1 MVTRPRARRSAD
13 APAGF
18 GYWPD
23 FLDPAAGRALLDEIE
38 RMPFRAFEFR
48 GVAARRRVCAFGW
61 GYDFETRSLVPGP
74 DVPPSLI
81 TLRDE
86 VAPLADRPAE
96 RFEEVLVTEYPPGA
110 TIGWHRDAPAFGSTV
125 VGVSLASTCRMR
137 FRRDVGGAW
146 ETWERELEP
155 RSAYLLSGA
164 ARTIWQH
171 SIPPTPE
178 LRYSVTYRT
187 LRASHRPAAS

>member
-1 MVTRPRARRSAD
+1 MVTRQRARRSTEP
-13 APAGF
+13 PAGF

-23 FLDPAAGRALLDEIE
+23 FIDGVWERALLDEIE

-61 GYDFETRSLVPGP
+61 GYDFETRSLTPGAP
-74 DVPPSLI
+74 IPASLLV
-81 TLRDE
+81 LRDAI
-86 VAPLADRPAE
+86 APLADRPPH
-96 RFEEVLVTEYPPGA
+96 RFEEVLVTEYTPGA

-137 FRRDVGGAW
+137 FRRQVDGVW
-146 ETWERELEP
+146 ETWEQALEP

-164 ARTIWQH
+164 ARAVWQH

-178 LRYSVTYRT
+178 LRYSITYRT
-187 LRASHRPAAS
+187 LRASHRPDGA